1 MARQRG
7 LVQSAIAIRH
17 RPRSTNLPAIGAW
30 AGLPREQQLADVARE
45 QANDTTS
52 RVPVLSSRSRGW
64 KGIVVEFYRA
74 ANVDVVARFSDATVS
89 LHLRGPV
96 HLVQRRNGR
105 AYERTIHPGDVIV
118 APEGEPKQIQH
129 EETAE
134 VVKLRLSRE
143 LLVEV
148 IQDGCGG
155 DPKKVRL
162 LDNFGT
168 RDAQL
173 EYVGRRFLAE
183 LETEGMGDR
192 IFAESLARQLAVH
205 LVRHY
210 STMVPGAACGC
221 TRLPPHKLRK
231 AIEFI
236 DSHLHTDL
244 SLDDIAQTV
253 AMSPYHFAH
262 LFKHTTGNSPHQY
275 VMLLRLEHAKS
286 LLSCTELPITEV
298 AQRVGYTN
306 ISHFASVF
314 HRSTG
319 LTPRQYRRE
328 I

>member
-7 LVQSAIAIRH
+7 LVQSATAIRH
-17 RPRSTNLPAIGAW
+17 RPRSNMPAIGRW
-30 AGLPREQQLADVARE
+30 AAVPREQQVANIARA
-45 QANDTTS
+45 QANETAS
-52 RVPVLSSRSRGW
+52 QVPLLSSRSRGW
-64 KGIVVEFYRA
+64 KGIVVELYRA
-74 ANVDVVARFSDATVS
+74 ANVDVVARFPETIVS

-105 AYERTIHPGDVIV
+105 AYQRTMHPGDVIV
-118 APEGEPKQIQH
+118 APEGEPKQLQH
-129 EETAE
+129 EESAE
-134 VVKLRLSRE
+134 IVKLRLSRE
-143 LLVEV
+143 LLAEV

-155 DPKKVRL
+155 DPEQVRL

-183 LETEGMGDR
+183 LETEGLGDR

-221 TRLPPHKLRK
+221 TRLPPHRLRK

-236 DSHLHTDL
+236 DSNLHTDL
-244 SLDDIAQTV
+244 SLEDIAQTV

-262 LFKHTTGNSPHQY
+262 LFKQTTGDSPHQY

-286 LLSCTELPITEV
+286 LLRCTELPITEV
-298 AQRVGYTN
+298 AHRVGYAS